1 MSRVSAAQRARLGAF
16 LMLSGAIF
24 TVAVLALVG
33 SAILEKRDEY
43 LIRFQGSVSGLDA
56 GATVTYNGIRVGRIE
71 DVRIDPE
78 DVSSVRVRIS
88 LRPGTPVKKD
98 TLASVN
104 MQGITG
110 LKNVELSGGSNTAE
124 VLEPGSYITSRV
136 STFDELTD
144 MAASIGR
151 KLEVLG
157 QNLADITGGDTAKN
171 LQGVLEE
178 TRGLL
183 SDLRAVLGENRGRLA
198 NAIEEASLLAEEVR
212 LTIEESRPNV
222 SSIIGNLEVASEEVG
237 PLLKQSRES
246 IANVSHA
253 ANVVSLWVTPEQV
266 AKVAGAVEGAL
277 RTAERRLSKKEL
289 GSLLERLNKL
299 SDRSTTLVEH
309 ADITLMRARDDL
321 IRALDEFV
329 TGAESFAD
337 FAAYIRDNPSALISG
352 RTEEERKIQ

>member
-1 MSRVSAAQRARLGAF
+1 MSRVTAAQRARLGAF
-16 LMLSGAIF
+16 LIIATAIL
-24 TVAVLALVG
+24 TVAMLALIG

-43 LIRFQGSVSGLDA
+43 FIRFQGSVAGLDV
-56 GATVTYNGIRVGRIE
+56 GAVVTYNGIRVGRIE

-78 DVSSVRVRIS
+78 DVASVRVRIS

-104 MQGITG
+104 LQGITG
-110 LKNVELSGGSNTAE
+110 LKNVELSGGTNAAE

-157 QNLADITGGDTAKN
+157 QNLAEITGGDTAKN
-171 LQGVLEE
+171 LQGVLAE
-178 TRGLL
+178 TRGLV
-183 SDLRAVLGENRGRLA
+183 SDLRSTLGENRGRIA
-198 NAIEEASLLAEEVR
+198 TAIEEATLLAEEIR
-212 LTIEESRPNV
+212 LTIDETRPNV
-222 SSIIGNLEVASEEVG
+222 TSIIGNLEVASEEVG
-237 PLLKQSRES
+237 PLLQQSRES
-246 IANVSHA
+246 IANVSQA
-253 ANVVSLWVTPEQV
+253 ANVISLWVTPDQV

-277 RTAERRLSKKEL
+277 RTAEKRMSKKEL
-289 GSLLERLNKL
+289 GALLERLNKL

-329 TGAESFAD
+329 TGAESFAE
-337 FAAYIRDNPSALISG
+337 FAAYLRDNPSALISG